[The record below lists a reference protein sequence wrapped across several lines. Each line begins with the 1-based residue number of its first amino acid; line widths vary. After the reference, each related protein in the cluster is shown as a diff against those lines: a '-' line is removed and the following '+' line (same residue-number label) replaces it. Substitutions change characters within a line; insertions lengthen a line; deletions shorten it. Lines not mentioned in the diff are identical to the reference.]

1 MFFLKHL
8 LLAVATT
15 MNPAGLY
22 RTQCNALLT
31 GNLRAYAATLAPS
44 YRFVDLGG
52 KVENRSQILATYTRW
67 FQEKSGRIESC
78 SVGSPTAPVTASTHS
93 LPIHLVEDVAIAIP
107 SEVTRTYRIDL
118 HGVERWKLIGGR
130 WRAVESRVVSRSVT
144 PI

>member
-1 MFFLKHL
+1 MIVFKHL

-15 MNPAGLY
+15 INPAGLY

-52 KVENRSQILATYTRW
+52 KVERRSQILATYAHW

-78 SVGSPTAPVTASTHS
+78 TASAPSAPVTATGFS
-93 LPIHLVEDVAIAIP
+93 LPLHIVEDIAIAIP
-107 SEVTRTYRIDL
+107 GEGARNYRIDL
-118 HGVERWKLIGGR
+118 HALEHWKLVGGS
-130 WRAVESRVVSRSVT
+130 WRAVASHVLSRSVT
-144 PI
+144 PL